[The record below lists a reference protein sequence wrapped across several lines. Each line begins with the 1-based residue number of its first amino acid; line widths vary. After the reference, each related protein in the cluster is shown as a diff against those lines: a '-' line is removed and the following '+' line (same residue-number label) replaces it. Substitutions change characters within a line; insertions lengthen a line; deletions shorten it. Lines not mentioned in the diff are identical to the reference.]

1 MTSPMQ
7 HDVNEQSRESKRHEL
22 SGAAASSGNNEGAAS
37 QHNPSSQANSQPAG
51 TIVGGQNSGTGA
63 PATSGAGG
71 NVGTADYQQ
80 QENGAG
86 GAFSHSQQGVPAA
99 GNLEAQGNSYGTGQ
113 GDTSQ
118 GINNAHQSTANAKHD
133 NRGVSQEQRVAEA
146 VRRM

>member
-1 MTSPMQ
+1 M
-7 HDVNEQSRESKRHEL
+7 

-63 PATSGAGG
+63 PATSGAGE

-80 QENGAG
+80 QGNGAG

-99 GNLEAQGNSYGTGQ
+99 GNLEAQGNSYGAGQ
-113 GDTSQ
+113 WDTSQ
-118 GINNAHQSTANAKHD
+118 GINNAH
-133 NRGVSQEQRVAEA
+133 
-146 VRRM
+146 

>member
-1 MTSPMQ
+1 M
-7 HDVNEQSRESKRHEL
+7 
-22 SGAAASSGNNEGAAS
+22 SGAGASSGNNKGAAS

-63 PATSGAGG
+63 PVTSGAGG

-80 QENGAG
+80 QGNGAG

-118 GINNAHQSTANAKHD
+118 GIKMPTSPLPMPNMTS
-133 NRGVSQEQRVAEA
+133 RGEPRTESG
-146 VRRM
+146 